1 MCNNIL
7 GHLWGY
13 VNGRAPRGPWVS
25 SERRDKRKRIQSA
38 PLYILTNYQ
47 DLDSHFVDFLIL
59 SLAPSKGANSALPS
73 RTRFSLADR
82 TSSCQD
88 GDGTDSG
95 LRQRSSHNRSIAA
108 SLSSVVILSSGKTN
122 SISICPLTMFS
133 ALFCKLLYPS
143 QICNPSFS

>member
-1 MCNNIL
+1 VGLCQIDEVFL
-7 GHLWGY
+7 SF
-13 VNGRAPRGPWVS
+13 V
-25 SERRDKRKRIQSA
+25 K
-38 PLYILTNYQ
+38 

-59 SLAPSKGANSALPS
+59 SLAPLKGANSAPPS

-108 SLSSVVILSSGKTN
+108 SLSSVVLLSRGKTN
-122 SISICPLTMFS
+122 SISIYPLTRIIPEDFTTS
-133 ALFCKLLYPS
+133 
-143 QICNPSFS
+143 